1 MQFLRGNGKLLDH
14 VQDECGQ
21 QSAAVSVEESVEAS
35 TDAVV
40 VELLGSAAQ
49 KQRMERLCPFDDR
62 IQGGTGDD
70 EAAKEGTE
78 SGDGVEVGARIG
90 RGKVVG
96 EDVGQVQTREE
107 AVDDGEGGHG
117 LGIETEGTVALHGV
131 DTSCCLLYIT
141 VNMGSVKGYS

>member
-1 MQFLRGNGKLLDH
+1 MMRQRRKAPRVATGSRWVRG
-14 VQDECGQ
+14 
-21 QSAAVSVEESVEAS
+21 S
-35 TDAVV
+35 
-40 VELLGSAAQ
+40 
-49 KQRMERLCPFDDR
+49 
-62 IQGGTGDD
+62 GG
-70 EAAKEGTE
+70 
-78 SGDGVEVGARIG
+78 G
-90 RGKVVG
+90 RWVG